1 MRTIKF
7 RGFNAKNNQ
16 WLYGS
21 HIINRGKHFVAPD
34 EFADDKTWEDYE
46 VEPETIGQFTGLVD
60 LKGVDIYEGDI
71 LRVEEY
77 RNKRFGDLVH
87 RMQAKVNSLPLKK
100 LKGDLMCR
108 YESPVCWEE
117 GAFVLS
123 TNGKD
128 NDMFLSCLFGDM
140 RKSHPIFIFE
150 VIGNIYKK

>member
-21 HIINRGKHFVAPD
+21 HIINRGKNFVAPD

-60 LKGVDIYEGDI
+60 SDGVDIYDGDV

-77 RNKRFGDLVH
+77 RNELFGLFGQKEAE
-87 RMQAKVNSLPLKK
+87 MFSLEEAKGK
-100 LKGDLMCR
+100 LMKT

-128 NDMFLSCLFGDM
+128 NDMFLSCLFGNM
-140 RKSHPIFIFE
+140 LKSHPIFIFN

>member
-34 EFADDKTWEDYE
+34 EFADGKTWEDYE
-46 VEPETIGQFTGLVD
+46 AEPETIGQFTGLVNSD
-60 LKGVDIYEGDI
+60 GVDIYEGDV

-77 RNKRFGDLVH
+77 EIFSLEE
-87 RMQAKVNSLPLKK
+87 AK
-100 LKGDLMCR
+100 GELMKS

-128 NDMFLSCLFGDM
+128 NDMFLSCLFGNM
-140 RKSHPIFIFE
+140 LNSHPIFDFK

>member
-21 HIINRGKHFVAPD
+21 HIINRGKNFVAPD

-46 VEPETIGQFTGLVD
+46 VEPDTIGQFTGLVD
-60 LKGVDIYEGDI
+60 SDGVDIYEGDV

-77 RNKRFGDLVH
+77 RNELFGLFGSKEAE
-87 RMQAKVNSLPLKK
+87 MFSLEEAKGK
-100 LKGDLMCR
+100 LMKT

-128 NDMFLSCLFGDM
+128 NDMFLSCLFGNM
-140 RKSHPIFIFE
+140 LKSHPIFIFN